1 MTVLSIATVGSDPA
15 VTFRVDGQTYTNR
28 LVGDVVSTTRG
39 EVKVLAIDVPGQVA
53 TFLHGSETVILAVGD
68 SIHE

>member
-1 MTVLSIATVGSDPA
+1 MVVSSISTVTGSPA
-15 VTFRVDGQTYTNR
+15 VTFRVDSQTYTNR
-28 LVGDVVSTTRG
+28 REGDVVSTTWG

-53 TFLHGSETVILAVGD
+53 TFLHGSETVTLAVGD